1 MVEGDD
7 LRATLVA
14 ILLLH
19 LDQILLH
26 HLLAALRIVED
37 LLQVGDELLQI
48 VVLLVELLYAQACE
62 LRETHIDDGLR
73 LDLVELEALLEV
85 TLGVGGCLAVA
96 DDVYHLVDIVDGND
110 QAFEDVSTLLSLAQV
125 VLGAADGDI
134 VAVLYE
140 VLDAILE

>member
-1 MVEGDD
+1 M
-7 LRATLVA
+7 
-14 ILLLH
+14 I

-48 VVLLVELLYAQACE
+48 VVLLMELLYAQACE
-62 LRETHIDDGLR
+62 LREAHINDGLR